1 MYGVKSNRFK
11 LSWQSE
17 NLLRTRNVYIKVI
30 EQDDRGTHPALTVFI
45 SSLVLEQT
53 ILENLKALSSKYN
66 LLSL

>member
-1 MYGVKSNRFK
+1 M
-11 LSWQSE
+11 LL
-17 NLLRTRNVYIKVI
+17 NLTAISYHGKHNTFYSTKDALIKAI